1 MPAFAS
7 FVLDALFD
15 HFQQI
20 SSNAE
25 ITGSLVQ
32 CSPISANGKTG
43 APDKNED
50 ENSCVIL
57 ITR

>member
-7 FVLDALFD
+7 FVLDALFG
-15 HFQQI
+15 HCQQI

-32 CSPISANGKTG
+32 CSPISAMENWR
-43 APDKNED
+43 ARQDED
-50 ENSCVIL
+50 ENSYVIL